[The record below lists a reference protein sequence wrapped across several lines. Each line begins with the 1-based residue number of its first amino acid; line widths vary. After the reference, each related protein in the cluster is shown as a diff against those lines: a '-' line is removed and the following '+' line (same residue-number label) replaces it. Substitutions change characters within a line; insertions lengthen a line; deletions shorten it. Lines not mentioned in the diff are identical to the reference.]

1 MGRRTEVRADR
12 SRPKPPASLMDN
24 PYAALA
30 PAPEVLEWI
39 GREVLNEGG
48 AIYNPDH
55 RHLIDADLQVLW
67 ANGGF
72 AKRGRAVIGQA
83 EQVMFRAGGWQ
94 KVRQEQQMRE
104 WFGDTPM
111 FLITFDGRY
120 AQTCSDADWCAL
132 VEHELYHLAHKKDEY
147 GAPAFTKDGLPKIA
161 LQGHDVEEFVAVV
174 RRYGVGDP
182 GGAIAQL
189 ANAARRTPE
198 VSRASVAGACG
209 TCLLRA
215 A

>member
-1 MGRRTEVRADR
+1 MGRRTEVRAGR

-24 PYAALA
+24 PYAVLA
-30 PAPEVLEWI
+30 PAPDVLEWI
-39 GREVLNEGG
+39 RREVLNEGG
-48 AIYNPDH
+48 AIYNQDH

-67 ANGGF
+67 ANNGF
-72 AKRGRAVIGQA
+72 TKQGRAVIGQA

-94 KVRQEQQMRE
+94 KARQEQQMRE
-104 WFGDTPM
+104 WFGDTPT
-111 FLITFDGRY
+111 FLITFDGSY

-132 VEHELYHLAHKKDEY
+132 VEHELYHLAHQKDEF

-182 GGAIAQL
+182 GGAIAKL
-189 ANAARRTPE
+189 ASAARGTPE